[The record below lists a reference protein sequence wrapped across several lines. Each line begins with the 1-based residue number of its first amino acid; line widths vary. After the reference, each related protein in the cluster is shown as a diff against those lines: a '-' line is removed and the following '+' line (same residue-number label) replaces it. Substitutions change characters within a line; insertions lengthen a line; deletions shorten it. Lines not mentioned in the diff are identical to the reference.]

1 MLKRIVYCLIAIL
14 LTLPVSPALPQQT
27 TKEDAALKAAK
38 AWLALVDKGKY
49 ATSWQ
54 EAAAYFKNA
63 NTRDHWVQYLKGVR
77 QPLGS
82 VISRKVMEKMH
93 TTYLPGAPD
102 GEYVVIQ
109 FDSSFE
115 NKKKAIETVTP
126 MLDKDGSWRVSG
138 YYIK

>member
-1 MLKRIVYCLIAIL
+1 MMKRIVYCLIAIL
-14 LTLPVSPALPQQT
+14 LTLPVNPALPQQT

-38 AWLALVDKGKY
+38 AWLSLVDTGKY

-54 EAAAYFKNA
+54 EAATYFRN
-63 NTRDHWVQYLKGVR
+63 NVTREQWDHSLRGVR
-77 QPLGS
+77 KPLGG
-82 VISRKVMEKMH
+82 VISRKVMEKMY

-115 NKKKAIETVTP
+115 NKNKAIETVTP

>member
-1 MLKRIVYCLIAIL
+1 MYRIGAFLIVL
-14 LTLPVSPALPQQT
+14 LLSLSCGASLAQDSP
-27 TKEDAALKAAK
+27 KEKAALKAAK
-38 AWLALVDKGKY
+38 AWLALVDSGKY
-49 ATSWQ
+49 AKSWQ
-54 EAAAYFKNA
+54 EAAAFFRNNVDREQWEHSLNGIRK
-63 NTRDHWVQYLKGVR
+63 
-77 QPLGS
+77 PLGS
-82 VISRKVMEKMH
+82 VISRKAVESMY

-109 FDSSFE
+109 FQSSFK